1 MSFARLNNISFW
13 LLPPAL
19 VCLVAST
26 LIESGA
32 GTGWTIKIGS
42 CKILFDAGITFNYY
56 IIIINLL
63 NYYHI
68 LLINNIIFIVQNTI
82 IPIPRSRIKIYYIII
97 YIINYIYKI
106 YEVIIFNIIGLSAGI
121 YRYIFQRLNIIRQN
135 YKLLLNLLY
144 IYLLNKLLNIKNNLY
159 YLINIILHYI
169 NKNYY
174 CKYIINIIY
183 IFIKTLIFIFHSVW
197 YIKNLFINILVKTLQ
212 NDIEIKDNKI
222 LPKVINNNKL
232 INEDLKKW
240 LVGFTDG
247 DGTFNVYTNIKNKN
261 IIFTYKIT
269 QSIYN
274 EQIIY
279 KIKNKLGVGRI
290 IYSSNKHYIS
300 YVLTDKN
307 HINNIILPIFNKYPL
322 LTSKYYD
329 YEQFKDSLNISNN
342 YSLDQLEKIKLINNI
357 KNKNIPNNYISPI
370 WYTLNCDINK
380 LNINNQNL
388 NINTNIN
395 DIINKF
401 WLAGFIEADGS
412 FNYVIKDNSPHYANR
427 NRIIHCFSI
436 IQKKDLLLL
445 IGIKYVLNI
454 KSLILLRIIKKTNYY
469 KLETTNKDVI
479 SNIINYFY
487 TNNMKIIFKGKKS
500 LEFKIWSR
508 TYNKKLYKDI
518 YSYI

>member
-144 IYLLNKLLNIKNNLY
+144 IYLLNKLLIIKNNLY
-159 YLINIILHYI
+159 YLINIIFHYI

-197 YIKNLFINILVKTLQ
+197 YIKNLFINILFKTLQ
-212 NDIEIKDNKI
+212 NDI
-222 LPKVINNNKL
+222 
-232 INEDLKKW
+232 
-240 LVGFTDG
+240 
-247 DGTFNVYTNIKNKN
+247 
-261 IIFTYKIT
+261 
-269 QSIYN
+269 
-274 EQIIY
+274 
-279 KIKNKLGVGRI
+279 
-290 IYSSNKHYIS
+290 
-300 YVLTDKN
+300 
-307 HINNIILPIFNKYPL
+307 
-322 LTSKYYD
+322 
-329 YEQFKDSLNISNN
+329 
-342 YSLDQLEKIKLINNI
+342 
-357 KNKNIPNNYISPI
+357 
-370 WYTLNCDINK
+370 
-380 LNINNQNL
+380 
-388 NINTNIN
+388 
-395 DIINKF
+395 
-401 WLAGFIEADGS
+401 
-412 FNYVIKDNSPHYANR
+412 
-427 NRIIHCFSI
+427 
-436 IQKKDLLLL
+436 
-445 IGIKYVLNI
+445 
-454 KSLILLRIIKKTNYY
+454 
-469 KLETTNKDVI
+469 
-479 SNIINYFY
+479 
-487 TNNMKIIFKGKKS
+487 
-500 LEFKIWSR
+500 
-508 TYNKKLYKDI
+508 
-518 YSYI
+518 